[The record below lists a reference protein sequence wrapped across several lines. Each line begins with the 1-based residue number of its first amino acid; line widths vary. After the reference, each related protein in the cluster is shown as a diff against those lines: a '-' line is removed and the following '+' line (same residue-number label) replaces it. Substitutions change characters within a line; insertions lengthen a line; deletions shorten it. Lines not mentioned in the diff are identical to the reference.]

1 MEQYSHSQEELQPH
15 RTPTNFVLSVLLE
28 QELQQTY
35 TSTTTKDWYVDQTL
49 GLTNS
54 TVYWKSIAEKP
65 GTSLYASER
74 SAKND
79 ELHVV
84 VVDDTGAV
92 TGTAGN
98 IVEKFTFLTKSDGIT
113 SPTEAVYYKNLL
125 ARISEYV
132 YAGAAPT
139 GVAGGLTA
147 GTGNAFTATGTETWG
162 TPAQGRHSLSA
173 EQTYLQPDRW

>member
-1 MEQYSHSQEELQPH
+1 M
-15 RTPTNFVLSVLLE
+15 
-28 QELQQTY
+28 
-35 TSTTTKDWYVDQTL
+35 D
-49 GLTNS
+49 LTNS

-98 IVEKFTFLTKSDGIT
+98 IVEKFTFLTKSEDGIT
-113 SPTEAVYYKNLL
+113 SPTEAVYYKDLL
-125 ARISEYV
+125 ANISEYV
-132 YAGAAPT
+132 LCWCWSNWSGWLE
-139 GVAGGLTA
+139 LTA
-147 GTGNAFTATGTETWG
+147 GTGNAFTAAGTGNCWCQSTG
-162 TPAQGRHSLSA
+162 SYFCPLS
-173 EQTYLQPDRW
+173 EQKLTT

>member
-1 MEQYSHSQEELQPH
+1 MVQYSHSLEDLQ
-15 RTPTNFVLSVLLE
+15 
-28 QELQQTY
+28 LQNSNQIRVVSSAGAGIATF
-35 TSTTTKDWYVDQTL
+35 TSATTKDWYVDQTL

-92 TGTAGN
+92 TG
-98 IVEKFTFLTKSDGIT
+98 L
-113 SPTEAVYYKNLL
+113 
-125 ARISEYV
+125 
-132 YAGAAPT
+132 
-139 GVAGGLTA
+139 
-147 GTGNAFTATGTETWG
+147 
-162 TPAQGRHSLSA
+162 SLIHI
-173 EQTYLQPDRW
+173 